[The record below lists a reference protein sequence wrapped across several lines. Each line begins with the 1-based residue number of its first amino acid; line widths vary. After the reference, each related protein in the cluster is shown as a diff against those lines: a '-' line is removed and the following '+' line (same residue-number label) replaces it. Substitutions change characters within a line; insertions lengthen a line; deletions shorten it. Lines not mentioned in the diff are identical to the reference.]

1 MSTAPYTEQ
10 DFEDHVCEHLAASG
24 YEVLPRDGYDKSL
37 CLIPAEVAAFI
48 RETQPKGWEALERQY
63 GADTERNVLD
73 RLAREIERWG
83 TLHVL
88 RNGIKDRGQKLRL
101 AYFKPSSGLNP
112 EHLTLYRKNRLA
124 VIRQLRYSAQNEK
137 SLDLALFLN
146 GIPLATAELKN
157 SLTGQFVE
165 QAKKQYREDR
175 DQREPLFRF
184 KRCLVHFAV
193 GNEEVWMTTR
203 LQGHKTFFLP
213 FNKGSE
219 DGGAGN
225 PVNPTGH
232 ATAYLWEDILQP
244 DSLLDLLQNYLHV
257 QEVTDRVYD
266 PVEGKVVEKTYEL
279 LIFPRFHQ
287 LDAVRKLLAAAKA
300 EGAGHSYL
308 VQHSAGSGKSNSIA
322 WLAHQLAK
330 LYETGDAKDR
340 LFDTIIVV
348 TDRRVLDQ
356 QLQRTIKQFEQVQGV
371 VLPVDAGAEQLK
383 NALEK
388 GKDIVITTLQ
398 KFPFISE
405 AVAGLQGKR
414 FAVIIDE
421 AHSSQ
426 SGEYSKH
433 LKQAL
438 NASLEDAEREDE
450 DAEPDIEDRIV
461 TEIRTRGRQPHISY
475 FAFTATP
482 KGKTL
487 ELFGRKNAD
496 GKFVASHVYSMRQA
510 IEERFILDVLTNY
523 TTFKRYFKLVKSIE
537 DDEEYERPKAA
548 RALTS
553 WVDLQDHAI
562 ETKARIVLDHFLS
575 VTANAIR
582 GRGRAMFVTRS
593 RLHAVRFFQKL
604 HTIMRDERG
613 LPFKP
618 LVAFSGKVKD
628 PDTGAEYYENTL
640 NGLPYRVSIPDAFKY
655 PEYRILVVANKFQT
669 GFDEPLLHTMYVD
682 KKLGGVQA
690 VQTLS
695 RLNRTAWSE
704 GKVDPIVLDF
714 VNEVEDIQ
722 TAFQD
727 YYQTTFLDEETDPN
741 KLYTLHTELEVF
753 EVFTDEDVDEYASVF
768 FDESKPDEL
777 LQPVLDRTVRTW
789 RHLPSDDDREEFRS
803 TLQTFVRLYGYIAQL
818 VSFEDVDLEKL
829 YVFARSLNRKLP
841 KRTGRGLPVEVVD
854 AVDLHSFRI
863 RQTFEGD
870 IRLEQTSGTATPIPT
885 TPPSAVHHPDMDFL
899 SNIVTTLNET
909 FGLDLT
915 DEHRVLVE
923 RIVQAVEADEEVQAV
938 MDGNN
943 SVSNKRH
950 KVDRAIDDRIFG
962 HVNTSI
968 DLFRKLTD
976 PTVNESFK
984 RHLFNRLLARARS
997 A

>member
-10 DFEDHVCEHLAASG
+10 DFEDHVCEHLAVSG
-24 YEVLPRDGYDKSL
+24 YEVLSRDGYDKSL
-37 CLIPAEVAAFI
+37 CLIPSEVVTFI
-48 RETQPKGWEALERQY
+48 RETQPKAWEALERQY
-63 GADTERNVLD
+63 GADTERNVLS
-73 RLAREIERWG
+73 RLSREIERWG

-112 EHLTLYRKNRLA
+112 EHLALYRQNRLG
-124 VIRQLRYSAQNEK
+124 VVRQLRYSTQNEK
-137 SLDLALFLN
+137 SLDVVIFLN
-146 GIPLATAELKN
+146 GLPLATAELKN

-165 QAKKQYREDR
+165 RAKKQYREDR

-203 LQGHKTFFLP
+203 LQGRKTFFLP

-219 DGGAGN
+219 DGGEGN

-232 ATAYLWEDILQP
+232 ATAYLWEGILQP
-244 DSLLDLLQNYLHV
+244 DSLLDLLQNYLHL
-257 QEVTDRVYD
+257 QEITDRVYD
-266 PVEGKVVEKTYEL
+266 AAEGKVVEKTAEV

-287 LDAVRKLLAAAKA
+287 LDTVRKLLAAAKA
-300 EGAGHSYL
+300 EGVGHNYL

-330 LYETGDAKDR
+330 LYRTSDAKDR

-371 VLPVDAGAEQLK
+371 VLPVDAGAEQLRH
-383 NALEK
+383 ALEK

-405 AVAGLQGKR
+405 AVAGLEGKR
-414 FAVIIDE
+414 FAIIIDE

-438 NASLEDAEREDE
+438 GATLEDAESE
-450 DAEPDIEDRIV
+450 DADTEPDLEDRIV
-461 TEIRTRGRQPHISY
+461 AEIRTRGRQPHLSY

-487 ELFGRKNAD
+487 ELFGRKNPD
-496 GKFVASHVYSMRQA
+496 GQFVAFHVYSMRQA
-510 IEERFILDVLTNY
+510 IEEKFILDVLTNY

-537 DDEEYERPKAA
+537 DDDEYERSKAV

-562 ETKARIVLDHFLS
+562 ETKARIILDHFLG

-582 GRGRAMFVTRS
+582 GRGRAMLVTRS
-593 RLHAVRFFQKL
+593 RLHAVRFYQKL
-604 HTIMRDERG
+604 HTIMEDERG

-640 NGLPYRVSIPDAFKY
+640 NGLPYRVSIQDAFKY

-682 KKLGGVQA
+682 KRLGGVQA

-704 GKVDPIVLDF
+704 GKVDPVVLDF

-722 TAFQD
+722 SAFQD

-741 KLYTLHTELEVF
+741 KLYTLQTEIEAF
-753 EVFTDEDVDEYASVF
+753 DVFTSDDVDDFAAVF
-768 FDESKPDEL
+768 FDEDKPGEL
-777 LQPVLDRTVRTW
+777 LQPILDRAVQTW
-789 RHLPSDDDREEFRS
+789 RHLTEEEPGRVQVHAPN
-803 TLQTFVRLYGYIAQL
+803 LRPALRVH
-818 VSFEDVDLEKL
+818 
-829 YVFARSLNRKLP
+829 LP
-841 KRTGRGLPVEVVD
+841 TRHLRGRGHRKAL
-854 AVDLHSFRI
+854 
-863 RQTFEGD
+863 
-870 IRLEQTSGTATPIPT
+870 RLRPEPEPQVAQAHRARATPRSRGRGGP
-885 TPPSAVHHPDMDFL
+885 
-899 SNIVTTLNET
+899 
-909 FGLDLT
+909 
-915 DEHRVLVE
+915 
-923 RIVQAVEADEEVQAV
+923 
-938 MDGNN
+938 
-943 SVSNKRH
+943 
-950 KVDRAIDDRIFG
+950 
-962 HVNTSI
+962 
-968 DLFRKLTD
+968 
-976 PTVNESFK
+976 
-984 RHLFNRLLARARS
+984 RLLPHQADLRGRHPVGEDERCSSPDPDRRS
-997 A
+997 HWSPRSGR